1 MSVYPNSTRQFIQKT
16 ANLVSIAP
24 ILIREDRSIALLF
37 DGDTPY
43 KFEIFHLIFIVTK
56 SGICV
61 KSYLADDNMIHYT
74 NLLDLDK
81 IKLQHVLCILTSNI
95 SAMEANA
102 YNDDLFATV
111 YNHIKKLIVQVKD
124 RIGYEPFIVTPYFQI
139 GVTNIG
145 LVFKQLH
152 RGMSADYVVGRHIVT
167 MGQFNIALLG
177 LIHDELM
184 VDNGDKAKQQ
194 KGFAITHRL
203 SGFIR
208 PNLQDTTYDQY
219 VDWLKNM
226 DILNLKTLI
235 HENFMPYVNDTC
247 VCDSLLEYATEPRTG
262 SRPTHAINRKVSVD
276 LKTQKIT
283 VVDSDGGHDG
293 NTDLSTYKGKIMSPT
308 EKVLNQR
315 RNINTLLL
323 RQKWSLTSIFGADNK
338 VIVADKT
345 TINIQALLNTADIED
360 KFLVKSRDLCFYPTP
375 RVDFVNKNIDLYC
388 VAEGGEYY
396 VYFEGKLV
404 FTLANLE
411 TALNVLIDEDAYIK
425 LFRLDM
431 SNNSKEE
438 SCTFQS
444 DTMVKLHDKLSSI
457 AWSQYSY
464 NLIDYGVKKVVRIKE
479 LLACQDMVTHVCQ
492 VLESQTVSRKDI
504 FEFLEQ
510 ELTIYM
516 TNDQTMRISYP
527 FKDGT
532 LPIVYFVS
540 WNPLLEWLTKIGNY
554 VLVRNAIKMAEQ
566 AAATAVV
573 EFPSTNSSQVGLSQQ
588 DSIQKN
594 ISLTEA
600 FLEKEIPQ
608 LSDNFTL
615 RIDFDQFLKQ
625 TQRHQYVHH
634 KLDQERLILKDKSF
648 PSIYRTPSFLRIVLS
663 DESRLDTEK
672 NKTIVTKSCV
682 VEFVYNES
690 TVTKKA
696 VLDFRMFKFNEYK
709 KSDFI
714 AALAR
719 YLENTASIISSIVSH
734 WKYIDNKQESSKEQ
748 KIAKL
753 KDAIWKYLDTRCFES
768 KLMVGQPPKVTEVH
782 DTYLF
787 DPAKF
792 VEYFNQCHGK
802 HFKIMMQTASLAVS
816 VTIKR
821 SGSNS
826 YRYEILGR
834 DNDTVSYVFDN
845 RDAAIHHLL
854 YFVKF

>member
-37 DGDTPY
+37 DGDAPY
-43 KFEIFHLIFIVTK
+43 KFEIFHLTFIVTK
-56 SGICV
+56 SGGICV
-61 KSYLADDNMIHYT
+61 KSHLADDNMIHYT
-74 NLLDLDK
+74 NLLGLDK

-95 SAMEANA
+95 SVMEANA
-102 YNDDLFATV
+102 YNDDLFTTV
-111 YNHIKKLIVQVKD
+111 YNHIKKLIIQVKD
-124 RIGYEPFIVTPYFQI
+124 RIGYEPFIMTPYFQI

-152 RGMSADYVVGRHIVT
+152 RGMLAKYVVGRHIVT

-184 VDNGDKAKQQ
+184 VENGDKAKQQ

-203 SGFIR
+203 SGFIK

-396 VYFEGKLV
+396 IYFEGKLV

-540 WNPLLEWLTKIGNY
+540 WNALLEWLTKIGNY
-554 VLVRNAIKMAEQ
+554 VLVRNTIKMAEQ
-566 AAATAVV
+566 AAAAAVV
-573 EFPSTNSSQVGLSQQ
+573 DFPQKYTPPLSTVPNSTTKTKEL
-588 DSIQKN
+588 
-594 ISLTEA
+594 
-600 FLEKEIPQ
+600 LEKVIPE
-608 LSDNFTL
+608 LSDNFMVCVDFGQFMEQLNIRRYTL
-615 RIDFDQFLKQ
+615 NKLHQQRQVLNDQ
-625 TQRHQYVHH
+625 
-634 KLDQERLILKDKSF
+634 SS
-648 PSIYRTPSFLRIVLS
+648 PSIYQRPKSICIVLCE
-663 DESRLDTEK
+663 DGQPGAVNEK
-672 NKTIVTKSCV
+672 ENTTKKCV
-682 VEFVYNES
+682 VEFIFEDS
-690 TVTKKA
+690 TDGKKS
-696 VLDFRMFKFNEYK
+696 VVEFYKFKFNVYK
-709 KSDFI
+709 REECINILSM
-714 AALAR
+714 
-719 YLENTASIISSIVSH
+719 YLEDTTKIISSIVDH
-734 WKYIDNKQESSKEQ
+734 WKDIDKKKKAMHDEKSLLVKE
-748 KIAKL
+748 
-753 KDAIWKYLDTRCFES
+753 AIWKYLKTRCFGGEFRAG
-768 KLMVGQPPKVTEVH
+768 KDHVFHNKDLVYM
-782 DTYLF
+782 F
-787 DPAKF
+787 DPEEF
-792 VEYFNQCHGK
+792 VTYFNSTYGK
-802 HFKIMMQTASLAVS
+802 DFKIKDVPSKTVIFTHRYTKTTSTENISYEVS
-816 VTIKR
+816 THTNPN
-821 SGSNS
+821 SNGFV
-826 YRYEILGR
+826 YNKL
-834 DNDTVSYVFDN
+834 D
-845 RDAAIHHLL
+845 DALHRLL
-854 YFVKF
+854 TFLNW